1 MTPFGLKNAPAW
13 FSRMIADIFRS
24 CPFVLVYLDDILI
37 FFNSPTVHLE
47 HVKVVLDN
55 LTTNGLVA
63 KNSKCHFFTD
73 STEFLGCTISED
85 DEDLKKKT
93 KASSRMIP

>member
-1 MTPFGLKNAPAW
+1 MPFGLKNAPAC
-13 FSRMIADIFRS
+13 FSRMMSDIFRS

-55 LTTNGLVA
+55 LTTNGLLA

-73 STEFLGCTISED
+73 STEFLGCIISED
-85 DEDLKKKT
+85 DED
-93 KASSRMIP
+93 